1 MISIIVNRLEKLE
14 SEGNQDKLNYL
25 KTENESLKRDIER
38 YPIKL
43 APGEKIICVMF
54 KKKEEINY
62 YSIICK
68 NNDQFKTI
76 KDKFF
81 DKNPK
86 FHNSPKIIFKVQ
98 AQVIKDDFQTLD
110 NLGINNNSIIELY
123 DK

>member
-86 FHNSPKIIFKVQ
+86 LKNSPKIIFKVQ

-123 DK
+123 EK

>member
-1 MISIIVNRLEKLE
+1 MISIIVNRLERLE

-86 FHNSPKIIFKVQ
+86 LKNSPKIIFKVQ

>member
-1 MISIIVNRLEKLE
+1 MISIIVNRLERLE
-14 SEGNQDKLNYL
+14 SERNQDKLNYL

-54 KKKEEINY
+54 KKKEETNY

-86 FHNSPKIIFKVQ
+86 FKNMSKIIFKVQ
-98 AQVIKDDFQTLD
+98 AQVIEDDFQTLD

-123 DK
+123 EK